1 MISNCAH
8 DENGRYTGGRA
19 GDQNSEWII
28 RSWYNRPWDC
38 VLVYPEKRVR
48 TMISDFAIMGA
59 NNNHIGYNQND
70 RLSFERELEKVS
82 NPSEITKDCNTDCS
96 ASTIA
101 IIRAVGRALNI
112 DKLKNFNREF
122 KYQYT
127 GTIRQAAINAGF
139 RVYTTHK
146 YTGSEKYIEHGY
158 ILLNDEHHVAIDV
171 GNGKL
176 QSNYNKEK
184 TIVTESKTPQY
195 KESGYS
201 LYDVK
206 YGDRGEVVKFLQTL
220 LMAEGV
226 YNGEIDGIAGNL
238 TIKAIADYQVR
249 LKTVTCGHGTWKQ
262 LISDNK

>member
-8 DENGRYTGGRA
+8 DENGKYTGGRA

-59 NNNHIGYNQND
+59 NNNHIGYNQGD

-112 DKLKNFNREF
+112 DKLKNFKREF
-122 KYQYT
+122 KYQYK

-184 TIVTESKTPQY
+184 TIVTESKAPQY

-206 YGDRGEVVKFLQTL
+206 YGDRGEVVRFLQTL
-220 LMAEGV
+220 LTAEGV
-226 YNGEIDGIAGNL
+226 YNGEIDGIAGIQ